1 MAQPQ
6 REPAPP
12 DPLRVLTLVRELEQE
27 YGAQQL
33 GQVMQTLLALSF
45 RSAGWTVIKNAVGV
59 PDLQVF
65 EPAKPRGYA
74 IEAKTGDLSITL
86 SKRDLDGVRS
96 TNRTPVVAAFFLS
109 DPIPRW
115 RLIDANSLRPSTYRR
130 YEIESKPM
138 VDVGFDVTVTFST
151 ILVTNFRV
159 AVEGPGALARLLG
172 G

>member
-1 MAQPQ
+1 MVQLQ
-6 REPAPP
+6 RESPPP

-33 GQVMQTLLALSF
+33 GQIMQTLLGLSF
-45 RSAGWTVIKNAVGV
+45 QSAGWTVIKNAIGV

-65 EPAKPRGYA
+65 KPAKPGGYA

-86 SKRDLDGVRS
+86 SKRDLDGVKS

-109 DPIPRW
+109 DPTSRW

-130 YEIESKPM
+130 YELESKPAM
-138 VDVGFDVTVTFST
+138 DVGFDVTEMFSRV
-151 ILVTNFRV
+151 LVDNFHI
-159 AVEGPGALARLLG
+159 ATEGLAALARMLG
-172 G
+172 T